1 MGKNSD
7 CTKTQI
13 MRRKSFNPEPH
24 SPTPPSLDTP
34 ASSFSDVIPG
44 STLKE
49 TLIVKVIPGVQ
60 KLNIELRI
68 AKVGS
73 SSKIKSH
80 ALLRVQK
87 RKPCLV

>member
-1 MGKNSD
+1 MLFKKTFNLNTGKNSD

-24 SPTPPSLDTP
+24 SPTPHSLATP
-34 ASSFSDVIPG
+34 ASSFSEVIPG

-60 KLNIELRI
+60 KVKHRTTESLKLVPVPKLNHILY
-68 AKVGS
+68 
-73 SSKIKSH
+73 
-80 ALLRVQK
+80 
-87 RKPCLV
+87 